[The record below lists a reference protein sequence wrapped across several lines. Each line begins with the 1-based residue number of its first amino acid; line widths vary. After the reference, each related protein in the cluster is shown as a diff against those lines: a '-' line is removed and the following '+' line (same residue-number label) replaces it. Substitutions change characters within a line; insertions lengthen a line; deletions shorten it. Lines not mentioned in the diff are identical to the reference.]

1 MAKNA
6 YAAYIQR
13 TVYQQVV
20 QARATHTQMCLDAA
34 LIAAND
40 VLQLGPG
47 RAKEF
52 ADAFSKTLTEIANM
66 AVDDTK
72 DLEYSK
78 AKLDERL
85 KQICGENFVP
95 WEGRYRG
102 DGAG

>member
-1 MAKNA
+1 MYFSLMDFAFSFINA
-6 YAAYIQR
+6 SSWA
-13 TVYQQVV
+13 
-20 QARATHTQMCLDAA
+20 DAA

-52 ADAFSKTLTEIANM
+52 ADAYSQALTEIANM

>member
-6 YAAYIQR
+6 HAAYIQR
-13 TVYQQVV
+13 AVYQQVV

-40 VLQLGPG
+40 VLQRGPG

-52 ADAFSKTLTEIANM
+52 AEAFSATLTEIANM

-85 KQICGENFVP
+85 IQICGENFVP